1 LKIWILSKRQIKW
14 AEEVKGMDAII
25 LPAHFDGEQIR
36 LDEPYKLEPNTQLL
50 VTILPKRESNEEQE
64 TWLHLSKTGLSNA
77 YGEDEDEYPL
87 ELIKEVNPEY
97 EGR

>member
-1 LKIWILSKRQIKW
+1 
-14 AEEVKGMDAII
+14 MDAII

-50 VTILPKRESNEEQE
+50 ITILPKQQTDEEQE
-64 TWLHLSKTGLSNA
+64 AWLHLSKMCLSNA
-77 YGEDEDEYPL
+77 YSEDEDEYPL
-87 ELIKEVNPEY
+87 GLIKEVNPEY